1 LEFVRFDQPPLS
13 SVAYPA
19 ERGERFRLLSS
30 STMEDARS
38 VHREPHRPQG
48 SAHPWSHVSI
58 VISINAVGN
67 VFNATEANTEES
79 IWLDSRGTVGV
90 RGRGMCSDCQVVRDP
105 FGSRKLGYG
114 MRIFSH
120 VRGQNRR
127 ERF

>member
-1 LEFVRFDQPPLS
+1 MKVPEGRTLGLEFVRFDQPPLS

-19 ERGERFRLLSS
+19 ERGKRFRLLSS

-90 RGRGMCSDCQVVRDP
+90 VGRGMCGEKR
-105 FGSRKLGYG
+105 
-114 MRIFSH
+114 
-120 VRGQNRR
+120 
-127 ERF
+127 

>member
-1 LEFVRFDQPPLS
+1 MEFVRSDQPPLS

-19 ERGERFRLLSS
+19 ERGKRFRLLPSR
-30 STMEDARS
+30 TEEDARS

-58 VISINAVGN
+58 VISINAVGD

-90 RGRGMCSDCQVVRDP
+90 RGRGMCGEKRQELARP
-105 FGSRKLGYG
+105 F
-114 MRIFSH
+114 
-120 VRGQNRR
+120 
-127 ERF
+127 RFPEAGVWYADI